1 MHGKLQFF
9 LPSFVNSVGKSNLL
23 SERGKKKICTIG
35 IGSCKVMVN
44 QPAFV
49 GADQQDVVGS
59 SHGGDQAMALA
70 CIPFQSINGEHA
82 CLAILCE
89 GIQIGQTV
97 LRLIATAAHGG
108 HQQHHHHH
116 HKSVTIDLRSV
127 FDTQHLSL
135 CAAERKHYKQTANSK
150 QHSIDVMMTSKR
162 QSQST
167 TFSPLLLLRCCCYY
181 SSLKAPIQTC

>member
-1 MHGKLQFF
+1 
-9 LPSFVNSVGKSNLL
+9 
-23 SERGKKKICTIG
+23 
-35 IGSCKVMVN
+35 
-44 QPAFV
+44 
-49 GADQQDVVGS
+49 
-59 SHGGDQAMALA
+59 
-70 CIPFQSINGEHA
+70 
-82 CLAILCE
+82 
-89 GIQIGQTV
+89 